1 MKCLINQSA
10 STQRYLHAAAKRLLD
25 AFVVRAKYDEVA
37 APVIFAC
44 IVKDNGALSFD
55 QITKSNTI
63 TSILQSV
70 EAPALATI
78 VDTYKQLIERPVGV
92 DKEQASNTA
101 RNVVADQLVSLVRT
115 RCQSDPPDSSHIPA
129 WLRAVLDVLLS
140 GGFAVQDPDD
150 KAAEYVPKLSQKS
163 QVVLRTRLASCLA
176 IPLNTAKSS
185 TDAVVYFQHCIH
197 KLNKLNVVTLAEADP
212 QVVELIKDSSKLM
225 QQDIDENI
233 MTKSQVDALRLILA
247 MTIFQAYDGEA
258 EAANMLE
265 QLLAMFESFEK
276 AQKRG
281 GGLPK
286 RVMTSVTEMILAL
299 CSQTTALHRRV
310 AELAFG
316 DLASLLTSAGLSS
329 MLDVLEQQE
338 GLQGQQALFSAAD
351 EGAAGEEGTDQDE
364 SGDEEAGD
372 DESSDDDLEEATAT
386 TNGNFEIVDVDD
398 EDSDVEIVNGELVDH
413 NEDHD
418 TSDDASS
425 ASEAEDSDAEEV
437 VPDELTEFERKLA
450 SILNVPG
457 NTSSASQGN
466 DDDDDAASTAT
477 DSSMG
482 SSQMEELDTHLSAI
496 FKQRAQSYNSTSTPG
511 SNPAPTKAQT
521 QRRAKENIVNFKNRV
536 LDLLSIYLKAGGHKN
551 SKALDCI
558 LPLLRCMRETR
569 ETQIRNKAGKVLVD
583 SFITVAKKKGMPAVS
598 TVDIAELEAEPSS
611 ASSEDHEDDED
622 DGGQDTSEDDEDYL
636 SPELT
641 ASESHPPALPLL
653 SATLDELVR
662 FPSRD
667 HAKAASR
674 ACLFLARCLITAAD
688 ASAGSISAPTVI
700 REKIAQLYEQAHA
713 KALGVS
719 SIKDAETDMSTEIS
733 ETGKKTKKDKKKK
746 QKEASTKQD
755 IVQDSKTSHTALPE
769 WQEAVWREWH
779 EFERQTRSR

>member
-25 AFVVRAKYDEVA
+25 AFVARAKYDEVG

-55 QITKSNTI
+55 QVTKSNTI

-78 VDTYKQLIERPVGV
+78 VDTYTQLIERPVGS
-92 DKEQASNTA
+92 DTEQASNTA

-115 RCQSDPPDSSHIPA
+115 RCQSDRPDSSQIPT
-129 WLRAVLDVLLS
+129 WLRAVLDLLVS
-140 GGFAVQDPDD
+140 GGFASQESDD
-150 KAAEYVPKLSQKS
+150 ETSKYVPKLSQKS
-163 QVVLRTRLASCLA
+163 RVVLRTRLASCLA

-185 TDAVVYFQHCIH
+185 TEAIVYFQHCIH
-197 KLNKLNVVTLAEADP
+197 KLNKINVVTLAEADQ
-212 QVVELIKDSSKLM
+212 QVVQLIKDSSKLM
-225 QQDIDENI
+225 QQDIDDKI
-233 MTKSQVDALRLILA
+233 MTKTQADALRLILA
-247 MTIFQAYDGEA
+247 MTIFQAYEGEA
-258 EAANMLE
+258 EAANMLNE
-265 QLLAMFESFEK
+265 LLAMFESFEK

-281 GGLPK
+281 RGLPK
-286 RVMTSVTEMILAL
+286 QVMTSVTEMILAL

-310 AELAFG
+310 AEIAFG

-338 GLQGQQALFSAAD
+338 GLQGQQALFSANDDGAEGEGSTD
-351 EGAAGEEGTDQDE
+351 EKEEDDSVDE
-364 SGDEEAGD
+364 DAEDDVEDEEA
-372 DESSDDDLEEATAT
+372 ATT
-386 TNGNFEIVDVDD
+386 TNGDFEIVDVDD

-413 NEDHD
+413 KEDD
-418 TSDDASS
+418 NTSDDASS
-425 ASEAEDSDAEEV
+425 VSKEEDSDVED

-457 NTSSASQGN
+457 NTSSKPKAN
-466 DDDDDAASTAT
+466 DNDNDDDDAASTTT

-511 SNPAPTKAQT
+511 SGPAPTKAQT

-536 LDLLSIYLKAGGHKN
+536 LDLLSIYLKAGGHRDP
-551 SKALDCI
+551 KALDCI

-583 SFITVAKKKGMPAVS
+583 SFIAVAKKKGLPAVS
-598 TVDIAELEAEPSS
+598 TVDAAEVEAESSS
-611 ASSEDHEDDED
+611 ASSEDHGDDED
-622 DGGQDTSEDDEDYL
+622 DDEDTSEDDAEEYL

-641 ASESHPPALPLL
+641 ASDSHPPALPLL
-653 SATLDELVR
+653 SAALDELVR

-688 ASAGSISAPTVI
+688 ASAGSISARTAT
-700 REKIAQLYEQAHA
+700 RERIAQLYEQAHA
-713 KALGVS
+713 RALGGS
-719 SIKDAETDMSTEIS
+719 TTTDAEADMSTNGGDSI
-733 ETGKKTKKDKKKK
+733 KKSKKEKK
-746 QKEASTKQD
+746 QKQQEDSAR
-755 IVQDSKTSHTALPE
+755 QDSVIDPKNARVLPD

-779 EFERQTRSR
+779 QFERQTRQR